1 MEFAKATLQE
11 VSAKPAASPILVG
24 DPVTVQINPA
34 SLRLQ
39 LTNNVDSGKALA
51 RPSTQS
57 QGSSSSTLSFDLI
70 FDTADEGST
79 ESPVD
84 VRTRTRLLE
93 RFLLPGTGDAK
104 AAPPRVKF
112 TYGTFTVVG
121 VMNSMSEDFDFFAL
135 NGVPLRAKCAVTIK
149 EQKPEF
155 DAKLTGPGAKT
166 GAGAAPPLPPQQG
179 AGARRAAAPA
189 DRTGTALGGESAAA
203 FAARMG
209 LDPRA
214 WKDLAGTLENPLSL
228 AAGLQIDFSASASLA
243 VGLGVEVGATAGA
256 TAGVDGGAVPLTPV
270 PAAPPEGPALT
281 AAGGLTRALDRD
293 AARRS
298 GLAADAARAAFG
310 MATGAGP
317 VPFAGASGGT
327 SAGLG
332 AGTSARP
339 DPGTVPAGAGP
350 GTGPAQG
357 GPVPSPAAT
366 RTADPR
372 ALSYGF
378 GVPLRPRQ
386 GRPATG
392 VRGLVHTRVRGVAA
406 VNGIPESDD
415 PTIPRWQ
422 ALPATGT
429 AVRAAGDPGC
439 TGCRCAGSCRDCA
452 PGCGRPAVG
461 ASSGGYSAAGH
472 SAAGQHGCGC
482 AGGAR

>member
-11 VSAKPAASPILVG
+11 VSAKPSASPILVG
-24 DPVTVQINPA
+24 EPVTVQINPA

-84 VRTRTRLLE
+84 VRTRTRRLE

-121 VMNSMSEDFDFFAL
+121 VMSSMSEDFDFFAM

-155 DAKLTGPGAKT
+155 DAKLTGPGANT
-166 GAGAAPPLPPQQG
+166 GAGAVPPLPPQQRPG
-179 AGARRAAAPA
+179 AGARRAPAPP
-189 DRTGTALGGESAAA
+189 DRTGTALAGESAAA
-203 FAARMG
+203 FAVRMG

-214 WKDLAGTLENPLSL
+214 WKDLAGTLANPLSL

-243 VGLGVEVGATAGA
+243 VGLGVEIGATAGA
-256 TAGVDGGAVPLTPV
+256 ATGVDGGGAVPLTPA
-270 PAAPPEGPALT
+270 PAASPEGPELT
-281 AAGGLTRALDRD
+281 AAGGLTRALDRE

-298 GLAADAARAAFG
+298 GLAADKARAAFG
-310 MATGAGP
+310 MDTGTPA
-317 VPFAGASGGT
+317 GT
-327 SAGLG
+327 SVGFG

-339 DPGTVPAGAGP
+339 DPGTAPFGEGRT
-350 GTGPAQG
+350 TGPAPDG
-357 GPVPSPAAT
+357 RTPSPAAT

-386 GRPATG
+386 GLAALG

-415 PTIPRWQ
+415 PTMPRWE
-422 ALPATGT
+422 ALPAAGT
-429 AVRAAGDPGC
+429 AARAPGDAGR
-439 TGCRCAGSCRDCA
+439 TGCRCGGSCRDCGR
-452 PGCGRPAVG
+452 GCAGRPA
-461 ASSGGYSAAGH
+461 GGPPGGGH
-472 SAAGQHGCGC
+472 SAAGQCGC